1 MKHKLL
7 ILITTYARGYNLPA
21 IVKSIV
27 RQTFKDYK
35 IVICDDCSPNDPTEI
50 IKYIKKKYPE
60 VDIEY
65 YRNKTNVSEGRNINL
80 NMARQF
86 DNDFE
91 YLVLLQEDTI
101 YLEDNFLNYGITLLE
116 QNPDVTYFYGL
127 PDESGHAPRD
137 IVSADNAEISKIS
150 GVDLWRIWGI
160 PIHWAA
166 CIFRYDKVFEYRF
179 SGTPRRDCLQNDSLM
194 LLRFALRGNV
204 IMYNKLMMNVTFN
217 KVGGGYYESF
227 ENPIKRFVSEERY
240 LRFAAEYA
248 IECGVTKEESDN
260 WYVRN
265 IASIGIRTI
274 KQIGQNAELLEKFMT
289 ALIDYDIRISVTILN
304 LIIKMQR

>member
-50 IKYIKKKYPE
+50 IKDIKEKYPKVE
-60 VDIEY
+60 IEHR
-65 YRNKTNVSEGRNINL
+65 RNKRNYREGL
-80 NMARQF
+80 NMNLAISHEI
-86 DNDFE
+86 DNGFE

-127 PDESGHAPRD
+127 PDEGGHAPRD

-150 GVDLWRIWGI
+150 GIDLWRIWGI

-166 CIFRYDKVFEYRF
+166 CIFRFDDVFNYRLRANL
-179 SGTPRRDCLQNDSLM
+179 RRDVKQDDSLM
-194 LLRFALRGNV
+194 LLRLALRGNV

-265 IASIGIRTI
+265 IASIGMRTI

-289 ALIDYDIRISVTILN
+289 TLVDYDIRISVTILN